1 MPAYRSTG
9 KFLQQRKKK
18 LDAWVMAKEA
28 KEDAGVSITNISKRY
43 KGKNCLLHVCT
54 LCDEGILC
62 PAVNV
67 FNKNKMLCAVVGDDF
82 FDDRSRCTRVGV
94 GAGR

>member
-1 MPAYRSTG
+1 MCEADASVYRSTG

-43 KGKNCLLHVCT
+43 KGKNCLHVHFAT
-54 LCDEGILC
+54 KEYYVQQSMFSTERRGARIEKVQKQNALCCCRRRFL
-62 PAVNV
+62 
-67 FNKNKMLCAVVGDDF
+67 
-82 FDDRSRCTRVGV
+82 
-94 GAGR
+94 